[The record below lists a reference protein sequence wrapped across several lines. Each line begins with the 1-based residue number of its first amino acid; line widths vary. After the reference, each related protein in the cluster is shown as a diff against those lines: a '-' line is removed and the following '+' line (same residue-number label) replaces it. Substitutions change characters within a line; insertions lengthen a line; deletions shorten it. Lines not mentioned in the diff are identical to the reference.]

1 MNVFGLLRV
10 LILHLKRYG
19 YDNLTEEQAKKQDKV
34 NIERFIDLS
43 KYHNLSA
50 WKKTIWLQNTF
61 PEIKSKYLGGAGV
74 ASWLPLRVVLQFS
87 SLLRN

>member
-1 MNVFGLLRV
+1 MINVFVLLRV

-43 KYHNLSA
+43 KCRNLNA
-50 WKKTIWLQNTF
+50 WKESQLEFIS
-61 PEIKSKYLGGAGV
+61 PEIKSRYFG
-74 ASWLPLRVVLQFS
+74 
-87 SLLRN
+87 

>member
-1 MNVFGLLRV
+1 MINVFVLLRV

-50 WKKTIWLQNTF
+50 WILFENRF
-61 PEIKSKYLGGAGV
+61 PEIKSKYFGGAGM
-74 ASWLPLRVVLQFS
+74 ARWWEYWPLRVVL
-87 SLLRN
+87 

>member
-1 MNVFGLLRV
+1 MLLFFIWIYYNQCFCLRV

-43 KYHNLSA
+43 KY
-50 WKKTIWLQNTF
+50 QN
-61 PEIKSKYLGGAGV
+61 
-74 ASWLPLRVVLQFS
+74 
-87 SLLRN
+87 

>member
-1 MNVFGLLRV
+1 M

-43 KYHNLSA
+43 KYLNKAHTHKKKNNL
-50 WKKTIWLQNTF
+50 
-61 PEIKSKYLGGAGV
+61 
-74 ASWLPLRVVLQFS
+74 ASEHISWD
-87 SLLRN
+87 

>member
-1 MNVFGLLRV
+1 MLLGSDIKNTTGICKKHCYYYFVILGFVINAFTFLRV

-43 KYHNLSA
+43 KCHNLS
-50 WKKTIWLQNTF
+50 T
-61 PEIKSKYLGGAGV
+61 
-74 ASWLPLRVVLQFS
+74 
-87 SLLRN
+87 

>member
-1 MNVFGLLRV
+1 MEKVLYIYWSIMLLFFGGIIIINVFVLLRV

-43 KYHNLSA
+43 KY
-50 WKKTIWLQNTF
+50 QN
-61 PEIKSKYLGGAGV
+61 
-74 ASWLPLRVVLQFS
+74 
-87 SLLRN
+87 